1 MIVDRLIGDI
11 AVIIDE
17 SGDRF
22 EVDINKL
29 PKDIREGTV
38 LRYSENRYSV
48 DSKSEK
54 KRRTYLAGKTKSVF
68 KAR

>member
-38 LRYSENRYSV
+38 LHCSENGYSV
-48 DSKSEK
+48 DTKSENI
-54 KRRTYLAGKTKSVF
+54 RRTYLAEKTKSVF
-68 KAR
+68 KTR